1 MSGYTTSIVQMMHLC
16 KKNNHPLQ
24 LILVQKIVKKII
36 ENLKI
41 LKNHILIKKLEIFLL
56 SLSTEDFFKHY
67 AYRKPYEEIPLLT
80 SDGIVIP
87 EIGLKSAL
95 SNKNIVNIVPTIAGS
110 NKDEVKLWLA
120 TAEYFVEL
128 DFSAVGKDFGYSKS

>member
-1 MSGYTTSIVQMMHLC
+1 M
-16 KKNNHPLQ
+16 
-24 LILVQKIVKKII
+24 
-36 ENLKI
+36 
-41 LKNHILIKKLEIFLL
+41 
-56 SLSTEDFFKHY
+56 
-67 AYRKPYEEIPLLT
+67 LT

-87 EIGLKSAL
+87 EMGLKSSL

-128 DFSAVGKDFGYSKS
+128 DFSVVGKVFGYSKS